1 MALKTTF
8 AMVKLSTVVFAS
20 AAFVFALKYYD
31 SQSKNEK
38 LKQSIKIDKETYAN
52 DMKEI
57 FNRYD
62 HEVSKNRGLLKQ
74 KGILGKEETI
84 VNKKVLVVYDQQ
96 KVASEKAILKK
107 HFTKKID
114 SLNSLLNKQNE
125 ANKSLSSEVVLLI
138 NKNKELQKQNSTNES
153 AAAISKNLT
162 AVNVIANGIKIVSN
176 NIIETKRLSA
186 TEQIKVCF
194 TLLENKAAIKGNK
207 DIYIQI
213 VNPNNKV
220 VSKNG
225 EFVETGD
232 RLLHYSAK
240 TNVFYDNEEMDV
252 CVFVDPNREDMKKG
266 DYEINIFSGITLIGN
281 TVFSLK

>member
-1 MALKTTF
+1 MGLKTTF
-8 AMVKLSTVVFAS
+8 TIVKLSTVVFAS

-31 SQSKNEK
+31 VQNKNEK
-38 LKQSIKIDKETYAN
+38 LKQSIQIDKETYAN

-57 FNRYD
+57 FSRYD
-62 HEVSKNRGLLKQ
+62 SEVSKNRDLLKQ
-74 KGILGKEETI
+74 RGILTKQETI
-84 VNKKVLVVYDQQ
+84 VNKSVVDTYD
-96 KVASEKAILKK
+96 EKKSSNEKEIVRK
-107 HFTKKID
+107 HFVKKID
-114 SLNSLLNKQNE
+114 SLNLLLDKQNE
-125 ANKSLSSEVVLLI
+125 TNKSLSSEVTVLTS
-138 NKNKELQKQNSTNES
+138 KNRELQKQNSSNES
-153 AAAISKNLT
+153 IIATSKNLT
-162 AVNVIANGIKIVSN
+162 AINVVANGIKIVSN
-176 NIIETKRLSA
+176 NIIETKRLSS

-252 CVFVDPNREDMKKG
+252 CVFVDPNRDDMKKG

>member
-62 HEVSKNRGLLKQ
+62 HEVTKNRSLLKQ

-84 VNKKVLVVYDQQ
+84 VNKKVLVIYDE
-96 KVASEKAILKK
+96 KKAASEKAILKK

-125 ANKSLSSEVVLLI
+125 TNKSLSSEVVLLI

-153 AAAISKNLT
+153 AAAVSKNLT
-162 AVNVIANGIKIVSN
+162 AINVIANGIKIVSN
-176 NIIETKRLSA
+176 NIIETKRLST